1 MVKRRSFAAT
11 LFFVCL
17 LMMIGEA
24 AGFFSTPAAAV
35 EIAILKSSNIKAYT
49 DAVDGFKAAAP
60 NGSTFEEYDLDG
72 DLDRGRKLARKI
84 RASNAALVLAV
95 GLKAA
100 LAAKLE
106 IVDTPIIYVMVL
118 DPSKHDLTAPN
129 MTGILLEVPLDRQ
142 LGAIRSLLPG
152 QRRVGV
158 LYDPS
163 KTSAVVEEARRQAKA
178 YGLELV
184 AVQVSSEK
192 DVPASLRTLLPT
204 VGALW
209 LVPDSTVLTDESLRY
224 ILNTALDQKVPVIG
238 FSPEFARSGALLSLS
253 ANYGDIGRQAGGLAR
268 RILDGQVRLPLKAV
282 PADRI
287 KMALNVKTA
296 RFLGI
301 DIPKE
306 IEARADELY

>member
-1 MVKRRSFAAT
+1 MKRRSFATT

-60 NGSTFEEYDLDG
+60 KGSTFGEYDLDG

-84 RASNAALVLAV
+84 RASDAALVLAV

-129 MTGILLEVPLDRQ
+129 MTGIL
-142 LGAIRSLLPG
+142 
-152 QRRVGV
+152 
-158 LYDPS
+158 
-163 KTSAVVEEARRQAKA
+163 
-178 YGLELV
+178 
-184 AVQVSSEK
+184 
-192 DVPASLRTLLPT
+192 
-204 VGALW
+204 
-209 LVPDSTVLTDESLRY
+209 
-224 ILNTALDQKVPVIG
+224 
-238 FSPEFARSGALLSLS
+238 
-253 ANYGDIGRQAGGLAR
+253 
-268 RILDGQVRLPLKAV
+268 
-282 PADRI
+282 
-287 KMALNVKTA
+287 
-296 RFLGI
+296 
-301 DIPKE
+301 
-306 IEARADELY
+306 

>member
-1 MVKRRSFAAT
+1 MKRRSFASI
-11 LFFVCL
+11 LFFACL
-17 LMMIGEA
+17 LLTIGEA
-24 AGFFSTPAAAV
+24 VGFFPAPAAAA
-35 EIAILKSSNIKAYT
+35 EIAILKSSNIKAYN
-49 DAVDGFKAAAP
+49 DAVEGFKAAAP
-60 NGSTFEEYDLDG
+60 NGSTFWEYDLDG

-84 RASNAALVLAV
+84 RASDAALVLAV

-100 LAAKLE
+100 MAAKLE
-106 IVDTPIIYVMVL
+106 IVDTPVIYVMVL

-142 LGAIRSLLPG
+142 LGTIQSLLPG

-178 YGLELV
+178 NGLELV
-184 AVQVSSEK
+184 AAQVASEK

-209 LVPDSTVLTDESLRY
+209 LVPDSTVLTDESLRF

-238 FSPEFARSGALLSLS
+238 FSPEFVRSGALLSLS
-253 ANYGDIGRQAGGLAR
+253 VNYGDIGRQAGNLAR
-268 RILDGQVRLPLKAV
+268 RILDGRVSLPLKAV
-282 PADRI
+282 PAERI
-287 KMALNVKTA
+287 KMTLNLKTA

-306 IEARADELY
+306 IEARADETY

>member
-1 MVKRRSFAAT
+1 MKPRSLT
-11 LFFVCL
+11 TILFFVCVL
-17 LMMIGEA
+17 VSGQATGLVPA
-24 AGFFSTPAAAV
+24 LAAAA
-35 EIAILKSSNIKAYT
+35 EIAILKSSNIKAYN
-49 DAVDGFKAAAP
+49 DAIDGFKAAVP
-60 NGSTFEEYDLDG
+60 NGSTFREYDLDG
-72 DLDRGRKLARKI
+72 DLDRGRKLARRI
-84 RASNAALVLAV
+84 RASDATLVLAV

-100 LAAKLE
+100 MAAKLE
-106 IVDTPIIYVMVL
+106 IVDTPVIYVMVL
-118 DPSKHDLTAPN
+118 DPSKHNLAAPN
-129 MTGILLEVPLDRQ
+129 MTGIFLEVPLDRQ
-142 LGAIRSLLPG
+142 LDTIRSLLPG

-184 AVQVSSEK
+184 AAQVASER

-238 FSPEFARSGALLSLS
+238 FSPEFVRSGALLSLS
-253 ANYGDIGRQAGGLAR
+253 VNYGDIGRQAGSLAR
-268 RILDGQVRLPLKAV
+268 RILDGQVSLPLKAV
-282 PADRI
+282 PADRVR
-287 KMALNVKTA
+287 MTLNLKTA

-301 DIPKE
+301 DVPKE
-306 IEARADELY
+306 IEARADEIY

>member
-1 MVKRRSFAAT
+1 
-11 LFFVCL
+11 
-17 LMMIGEA
+17 
-24 AGFFSTPAAAV
+24 
-35 EIAILKSSNIKAYT
+35 
-49 DAVDGFKAAAP
+49 
-60 NGSTFEEYDLDG
+60 
-72 DLDRGRKLARKI
+72 
-84 RASNAALVLAV
+84 
-95 GLKAA
+95 
-100 LAAKLE
+100 
-106 IVDTPIIYVMVL
+106 
-118 DPSKHDLTAPN
+118 

-178 YGLELV
+178 FGLELV
-184 AVQVSSEK
+184 AVQVSTEK

-224 ILNTALDQKVPVIG
+224 ILNTALDEKVPVIG

-253 ANYGDIGRQAGGLAR
+253 ANYVDIGRQAGGLAR

-296 RFLGI
+296 QFLGI

-306 IEARADELY
+306 IEARADEIY

>member
-1 MVKRRSFAAT
+1 VKRRSFATT

-60 NGSTFEEYDLDG
+60 KGSTFGEYDLDG

-84 RASNAALVLAV
+84 RASDAALVLAV

-178 YGLELV
+178 FGLELV
-184 AVQVSSEK
+184 AVQVSTEK

-224 ILNTALDQKVPVIG
+224 ILNTALDEKVPVIG

-253 ANYGDIGRQAGGLAR
+253 ANYVDIGRQAGGLAR

-296 RFLGI
+296 QFLGI

-306 IEARADELY
+306 IEARADEIY

>member
-1 MVKRRSFAAT
+1 MKRRSFATT

-60 NGSTFEEYDLDG
+60 KGSTFGEYDLDG

-84 RASNAALVLAV
+84 RASDAALVLAV

-178 YGLELV
+178 FGLELV
-184 AVQVSSEK
+184 AVQVSTEK

-224 ILNTALDQKVPVIG
+224 ILNTALDEKVPVIG

-253 ANYGDIGRQAGGLAR
+253 ANYVDIGRQAGGLAR

-296 RFLGI
+296 QFLGI

-306 IEARADELY
+306 IEARADEIY